1 MVALKDIDK
10 QMVEASIKQFDCLGR
25 EGMLARNSGGR
36 SRRWHVY
43 FNYRYYDQKLLLR
56 GAHELGGLGSLP
68 SGRGTFKAVRAR
80 KHLKCLGFRVV
91 SCD

>member
-25 EGMLARNSGGR
+25 EGMLARYNGGR
-36 SRRWHVY
+36 STRWYVY
-43 FNYRYYDQKLLLR
+43 FNNRYYDQKLLLR

-68 SGRGTFKAVRAR
+68 PGRGTFKAVQAR
-80 KHLKCLGFRVV
+80 KHLKYLGYRVV